1 MQPSA
6 EPDQLL
12 APIYTVIQRNDK
24 STFTIKPSEFYG
36 VNFNDLTKV
45 QDTENQSKQ
54 GENMLSY
61 VTLKERLQGEIPITS
76 DMQMTPP

>member
-36 VNFNDLTKV
+36 INFNDLTKV
-45 QDTENQSKQ
+45 
-54 GENMLSY
+54 
-61 VTLKERLQGEIPITS
+61 
-76 DMQMTPP
+76 